1 MLTAKL
7 SPASGVCVLMPFLS
21 GKVSRHPWS
30 YPCFEQG
37 GGGGGVEE
45 VIFRG
50 HFQTQLFYDVI
61 TLNDFRTWQSPLP
74 HVSSKANTA
83 PY

>member
-7 SPASGVCVLMPFLS
+7 SPASGVCIVMPFLS

-30 YPCFEQG
+30 YPCFERG
-37 GGGGGVEE
+37 GGGGGDIQRSFPNSAVL
-45 VIFRG
+45 R
-50 HFQTQLFYDVI
+50 FYDVI